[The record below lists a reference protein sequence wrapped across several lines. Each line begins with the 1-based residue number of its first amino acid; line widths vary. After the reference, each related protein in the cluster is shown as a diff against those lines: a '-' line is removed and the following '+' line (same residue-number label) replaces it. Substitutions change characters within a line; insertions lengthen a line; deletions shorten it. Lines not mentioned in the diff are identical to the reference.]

1 MSENEI
7 KPVAWVERNENG
19 HDRMWSYSLESWA
32 NRPANPEPLYDQS
45 AIDRLTE
52 ERDNYHEHLGDVVSR
67 LQRAE
72 EERDAAVAD
81 AERRLQLIRDTLAN
95 TEWRHGA
102 HNIHRELKAEVRSAD
117 AARSL
122 DDSPMARMASALREK
137 AAVERS
143 QYDKRVQSGEWGP
156 MPELGAE
163 AVFCV
168 ACDGAGWDG
177 DSRERTCQSCAG
189 SGLAARSEGGV

>member
-7 KPVAWVERNENG
+7 KPVDGAIPARKFDGQLWIPADVAIELRSK
-19 HDRMWSYSLESWA
+19 DRA
-32 NRPANPEPLYDQS
+32 
-45 AIDRLTE
+45 AIDRLTA
-52 ERDNYHEHLGDVVSR
+52 ERDQLKLILDLVHGEGIREKFAALT
-67 LQRAE
+67 A
-72 EERDAAVAD
+72 ERDAAVAD

>member
-1 MSENEI
+1 MSDNDI

-32 NRPANPEPLYDQS
+32 NRPANPEPLYHQS

-52 ERDNYHEHLGDVVSR
+52 ERD
-67 LQRAE
+67 
-72 EERDAAVAD
+72 AAVAD
-81 AERRLQLIRDTLAN
+81 AERLRRVIHYALAQHYYGGHPRQN
-95 TEWRHGA
+95 HWAA
-102 HNIHRELKAEVRSAD
+102 HAQSELAAID
-117 AARSL
+117 AARSH
-122 DDSPMARMASALREK
+122 DDSPMARMAAALREK

-156 MPELGAE
+156 MPELGVE